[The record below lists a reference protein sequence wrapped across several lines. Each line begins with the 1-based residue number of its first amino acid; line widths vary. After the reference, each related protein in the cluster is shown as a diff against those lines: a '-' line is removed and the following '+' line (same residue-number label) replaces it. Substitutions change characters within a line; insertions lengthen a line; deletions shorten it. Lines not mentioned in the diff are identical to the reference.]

1 MKDIF
6 VAQSKSVSTNN
17 EALFGRIAFIGN
29 YLPRQ
34 CGIATFT
41 TDLCES
47 IAAHYP
53 ETTCIALP
61 VTDTDNGYAYP
72 ARVRFEL
79 DEADVTSYRRAGDF
93 LNVNIID
100 LLCLQHEYGIYGGP
114 AGSHILALLREVRM
128 PVVTTLHTILAEP
141 DRDERKVLEETGER
155 SDRLVVMSERGAEFL
170 REIYGVPEQK
180 IDIIPHGIPDVPFID
195 PNFYKDQLGVE
206 GKIVLL
212 TFGLLSPNKG
222 IENVINAL
230 PSILERFPNTVYVV
244 LGATHPNVIRED
256 GESYRLSLQR
266 LARARGVEQNVIFH
280 DRFVSSEELNEFIG
294 AADIYLTP
302 YLSRNQIVSG
312 TLAYSVGAGKAVIST
327 PYWYAEELLS
337 DGCGVTVPF
346 GDADRIATEVCNL
359 LANDAERH
367 AMRKRAYLRGREM
380 IWPTVASLYMK
391 SFERAREGRL
401 RNPRMTFVTKTLD
414 RDPAELPPIKSDHL
428 QHLTD
433 DTGILQ
439 HAIFDVPN
447 YNEGYT
453 TDDNARALVVS
464 TLLEELGED
473 SSTTRSL
480 ASRFLAFLW
489 HAFNQKTDRFRNFLS
504 YDRCWLEEVGSED
517 SHGRALWGLGA
528 VLGHA
533 EDAGFKGLASRLFVL
548 ALPAVLQFSSPRA
561 WAFTLIGLDGYFREF
576 SGDRVA
582 QNTRKTLVEKL
593 LDLYRQASC
602 SEWLWFEDILA
613 YSNAS
618 LPHALLVAGRQ
629 MGRQDAVE
637 IGLETLRWLADIQ
650 TAEQGHFVPIGSNGF
665 YSKGG
670 EKARFDQQPIEASA
684 MVSACLE
691 AFRTTFDSCWHDEAS
706 RAFEWFLGRNDLG
719 ISLYDPFTGG
729 CRDGLHADR
738 ANENQGAESSLAF
751 LLSLLE
757 MRLADNIVNSEVHGK
772 VYEIETTPGAFSAAH
787 S

>member
-1 MKDIF
+1 MNDVF
-6 VAQSKSVSTNN
+6 VAQSNSFSTNN
-17 EALFGRIAFIGN
+17 EASFDRIAFIGN

-41 TDLCES
+41 THLCES
-47 IAAHYP
+47 IAAKYP
-53 ETTCIALP
+53 ETSCIALP
-61 VTDTDNGYAYP
+61 VTDTEDGYSYP
-72 ARVRFEL
+72 SRVRFEL
-79 DEADVTSYRRAGDF
+79 DEADVTSYRRAADF
-93 LNVNIID
+93 LNVNLID
-100 LLCLQHEYGIYGGP
+100 LLCLQHEYGIFGGP

-128 PVVTTLHTILAEP
+128 PVVTTLHTILSEP
-141 DRDERKVLEETGER
+141 DPDQRRVLKEIGDR
-155 SDRLVVMSERGAEFL
+155 SDRLVVMSERAAEFV
-170 REIYGVPEQK
+170 REIYGVPKQK
-180 IDIIPHGIPDVPFID
+180 IDVIPHGIPDVPFID

-222 IENVINAL
+222 IETVINAL
-230 PSILERFPNTVYVV
+230 PSILQRYPNTVYVV
-244 LGATHPNVIRED
+244 LGATHPNVIRAD

-266 LARARGVEQNVIFH
+266 LARARDVEQNVVFH

-312 TLAYSVGAGKAVIST
+312 TLAYTVGAGKAVIST

-337 DGCGVTVPF
+337 DGRGVIAPF
-346 GDADRIATEVCNL
+346 GDPDRIAAEVCKL
-359 LANDAERH
+359 LANEAERH
-367 AMRKRAYLRGREM
+367 AMRKRAYLKGREM
-380 IWPTVASLYMK
+380 TWSTVASLYMK
-391 SFERAREGRL
+391 SFELAREERL
-401 RNPRMTFVTKTLD
+401 RNPRMTFVAKTLD
-414 RDPAELPPIKSDHL
+414 KGPAELPPIKIDHL
-428 QHLTD
+428 QRLTD

-439 HAIFDVPN
+439 HAIFNVPN
-447 YNEGYT
+447 YDEGYT

-473 SSTTRSL
+473 PSTARSL

-489 HAFNQKTDRFRNFLS
+489 HAFNQKTGRFRNFLS

-517 SHGRALWGLGA
+517 SHGRALWGLGT
-528 VLGHA
+528 VLDHA

-548 ALPAVLQFSSPRA
+548 ALPAVLQFASPRA
-561 WAFTLIGLDGYFREF
+561 WAFTLIGLDGYLHGF
-576 SGDRVA
+576 SGDRIA
-582 QNTRKTLVEKL
+582 QNIRKTLVEKL
-593 LDLYRQASC
+593 LDLYKQTSC
-602 SEWLWFEDILA
+602 SEWLWFEDVLA

-618 LPHALLVAGRQ
+618 LPHALLAAGRQ
-629 MGRQDAVE
+629 LGHEDARE
-637 IGLETLRWLADIQ
+637 IGLKTLGWLANIQ
-650 TAEQGHFVPIGSNGF
+650 RAEEGHFVPIGSNGF

-691 AFRTTFDSCWHDEAS
+691 AFRLTLDSCWHDEAS

-757 MRLADNIVNSEVHGK
+757 LRLADNIVNSEAYGK
-772 VYEIETTPGAFSAAH
+772 VYELDTTPGAFSAAH

>member
-1 MKDIF
+1 MNDVF
-6 VAQSKSVSTNN
+6 VAESNSISTHN
-17 EALFGRIAFIGN
+17 EASFGRIAFIGN

-41 TDLCES
+41 THLCEA
-47 IAAHYP
+47 IAARYP
-53 ETTCIALP
+53 ETTCIVLP
-61 VTDTDNGYAYP
+61 VSDTENGYAYP

-79 DEADVTSYRRAGDF
+79 NDADLITYRRAADF

-100 LLCLQHEYGIYGGP
+100 VLCLQHEYGIFGGP
-114 AGSHILALLREVRM
+114 AGSNILTLLREVRM
-128 PVVTTLHTILAEP
+128 PVVTTLHTILSEP
-141 DRDERKVLEETGER
+141 DRDQRKVLEQISER

-170 REIYGVPEQK
+170 REIYEVPEQK
-180 IDIIPHGIPDVPFID
+180 IEVIPHGIPDVPFID

-206 GKIVLL
+206 GKTVLL

-230 PSILERFPNTVYVV
+230 PSILRRFPNTVYVV

-280 DRFVSSEELNEFIG
+280 NRFVSSEELNEFIG

-302 YLSRNQIVSG
+302 YLGRNQIVSG
-312 TLAYSVGAGKAVIST
+312 TLAYTVGAGKAVVST

-337 DGCGVTVPF
+337 GGCGVITPF
-346 GDADRIATEVCNL
+346 GDANRLAKEVCNL

-367 AMRKRAYLRGREM
+367 AMRKRAYLKGREM
-380 IWPTVASLYMK
+380 TWSRVASLYIK
-391 SFERAREGRL
+391 SFQRAREERL
-401 RNPRMTFVTKTLD
+401 RSPRMTFVAKALD
-414 RDPAELPPIKSDHL
+414 RSPAELPPIKIDYL
-428 QHLTD
+428 ERLTD
-433 DTGILQ
+433 ETGILQ

-447 YNEGYT
+447 YDEGYT
-453 TDDNARALVVS
+453 TDDNARALIVS
-464 TLLEELGED
+464 ALLEELGED
-473 SSTTRSL
+473 SSTARSL

-489 HAFNQKTDRFRNFLS
+489 HAFNQKIGRFRNFLS
-504 YDRCWLEEVGSED
+504 YDRCWTEDVGSED

-533 EDAGFKGLASRLFVL
+533 EDAGFRGLASRLFAL

-561 WAFTLIGLDGYFREF
+561 WAFTLIGLDGYLREF

-582 QNTRKTLVEKL
+582 QNARKTVVEKL
-593 LDLYRQASC
+593 LNLYRQTSC
-602 SEWLWFEDILA
+602 SEWLWFEDTLA

-618 LPHALLVAGRQ
+618 LPHALLVAGGQ
-629 MGRQDAVE
+629 MGRKDAVE
-637 IGLETLRWLADIQ
+637 IGLKTLGWLADIQ
-650 TAEQGHFVPIGSNGF
+650 TAAQGHFVPIGSNGF

-691 AFRTTFDSCWHDEAS
+691 AFRLTLDERWRDEAS

-719 ISLYDPFTGG
+719 IPLYDPFTGG

-751 LLSLLE
+751 ILSLLE
-757 MRLADNIVNSEVHGK
+757 MRLSDNIVNSEVHGK
-772 VYEIETTPGAFSAAH
+772 VYEIETPGTLSAAH

>member
-1 MKDIF
+1 MNNTF
-6 VAQSKSVSTNN
+6 VAELNGVATRNDNS
-17 EALFGRIAFIGN
+17 FGRIAFIGN

-41 TDLCES
+41 THLCEA
-47 IAAHYP
+47 IAAQYP
-53 ETTCIALP
+53 ETTCAALP
-61 VTDTDNGYAYP
+61 VNDTENGYAYP
-72 ARVRFEL
+72 DRVRFEL
-79 DEADVTSYRRAGDF
+79 DEADLITYRRAADF
-93 LNVNIID
+93 LNVSMID
-100 LLCLQHEYGIYGGP
+100 LLCLQHEYGIFGGP
-114 AGSHILALLREVRM
+114 AGSHILGLLREVRM
-128 PVVTTLHTILAEP
+128 PVVTTLHTILSEP
-141 DRDERKVLEETGER
+141 NRDQRRVLQEIGER
-155 SDRLVVMSERGAEFL
+155 SDRLVVMSERGAQFL
-170 REIYGVPEQK
+170 REIYGVSERK
-180 IDIIPHGIPDVPFID
+180 IDVIPHGIPDVPFID

-206 GKIVLL
+206 GKSVLL

-230 PSILERFPNTVYVV
+230 PSILKRFPNTVYVV
-244 LGATHPNVIRED
+244 VGSTHPKVIREN

-266 LARARGVEQNVIFH
+266 LARAREVEQSVIFH

-312 TLAYSVGAGKAVIST
+312 NLAYTVGAGKAVIST
-327 PYWYAEELLS
+327 PYWYAEELLA
-337 DGCGVTVPF
+337 DGRGIIVPF
-346 GDADRIATEVCNL
+346 GDAESIATEVCNL
-359 LANDAERH
+359 LDNDAERH
-367 AMRKRAYLRGREM
+367 AMRKRAYLKGREM

-391 SFERAREGRL
+391 SFERAREERL
-401 RNPRMTFVTKTLD
+401 RSPRVTFVAKTLD
-414 RDPAELPPIKSDHL
+414 RSPVELPPIKIDHL
-428 QHLTD
+428 ERLTD
-433 DTGILQ
+433 ATGILQ

-447 YNEGYT
+447 YDEGYT
-453 TDDNARALVVS
+453 TDDNARALIVS
-464 TLLEELGED
+464 TLLEEVGED
-473 SSTTRSL
+473 CSTARSL

-489 HAFNQKTDRFRNFLS
+489 YAYNQKIGRFRNFLS
-504 YDRCWLEEVGSED
+504 YDRCWMEEVGSED

-533 EDAGFKGLASRLFVL
+533 EDTGFRGLASRLFGL
-548 ALPAVLQFSSPRA
+548 SLPAVLQFSSPRA
-561 WAFTLIGLDGYFREF
+561 WAFTLIGLDGYLREF

-593 LDLYRQASC
+593 LGLYKQTSC
-602 SEWLWFEDILA
+602 SEWLWFEDRLA

-629 MGRQDAVE
+629 TGRQDAVE

-650 TAEQGHFVPIGSNGF
+650 RAEEGHFVPIGSNGF

-684 MVSACLE
+684 MVSACLA
-691 AFRTTFDSCWHDEAS
+691 AFRLTLDERWRDEAS

-719 ISLYDPFTGG
+719 ISLYDPFSGG

-757 MRLADNIVNSEVHGK
+757 MRLADNMANSEVYGK
-772 VYEIETTPGAFSAAH
+772 VYEAQTTPGTLSAAH